1 MALEL
6 FPERLRAA
14 REGRK
19 LSQSELAQRAGLQP
33 SAVSHF
39 EAGRRAPS
47 FDNLKRLANA
57 LDVTTDYLLGR
68 TDEDGAPSRDSVGPT
83 ADRLFR
89 HAREITLED
98 LETLA
103 DFAEVLAKRNRRRS
117 GEDKDD
123 GAVAKPGGSPRS

>member
-1 MALEL
+1 MALEG

-14 REGRK
+14 REGRE
-19 LSQSELAQRAGLQP
+19 LSQTELAQRAALQP

-68 TDEDGAPSRDSVGPT
+68 TNEIKSPVREGVGPT
-83 ADRLFR
+83 VDRLFR
-89 HAREITLED
+89 HAGEITQED

-103 DFAEVLAKRNRRRS
+103 EFAEVLARRNRRRA
-117 GEDKDD
+117 KD
-123 GAVAKPGGSPRS
+123 GGQGTESEGSTGG